1 MAKKAEI
8 GGETKIF
15 TVVQCNCLLVCSFGC
30 SWFTSIYFCSSFP
43 FLYSSHMTILQE
55 AILIAFN
62 RYIMCSSYPTFLTLL
77 HCLTLCFSRTHN
89 SKTQLGSC
97 YLILFMCFSRNMLN
111 SFWCCWELFIKVGLR
126 NHFLKA
132 LQMALAFQNVFLFV
146 HLVIESN
153 TSLNLSIIDSRTL
166 KQKNAIYIFFFIPA
180 ITWWSWWS
188 IS

>member
-15 TVVQCNCLLVCSFGC
+15 TVAQCNCLLVCSFGC

-43 FLYSSHMTILQE
+43 FLSFSSCMTILQE

-89 SKTQLGSC
+89 SKTQLGSS
-97 YLILFMCFSRNMLN
+97 YLILFTCFSRNMLN

-126 NHFLKA
+126 NHFLRHYKWH
-132 LQMALAFQNVFLFV
+132 LLF
-146 HLVIESN
+146 
-153 TSLNLSIIDSRTL
+153 
-166 KQKNAIYIFFFIPA
+166 KMFFCLFI
-180 ITWWSWWS
+180 
-188 IS
+188 